1 MNTTQLN
8 IHNLGQL
15 WETAGKASD
24 GFKKGD
30 GYFVSMAENGEWP
43 NRIWATETLSEETMA
58 DIDSEMN
65 TFKQIMFSHFNET
78 ETETTLLKEHGF
90 ELKSEQYGMSL
101 QLSSKF
107 EVEKTMEL
115 ERVNSYENAKLWS
128 QAFYDAFQYEIS
140 LDTIVNAMED
150 IPFFLVKNEEALVGT
165 LILFAAGKVLGI
177 HSLGIRP
184 TQRKKGYAKE
194 IMHHVLNNAIEKN
207 YAQAT
212 LQASEMAK
220 NMYALMGLT
229 FDFMMK
235 NYKLKQES

>member
-8 IHNLGQL
+8 IQNLGQL

-43 NRIWATETLSEETMA
+43 NRIWATDTLSEETMT
-58 DIDSEMN
+58 DIASEMK
-65 TFKQIMFSHFNET
+65 TFKQVTFSHFNET
-78 ETETTLLKEHGF
+78 ETETVLLQEHGF
-90 ELKSEQYGMSL
+90 ELKSKQYGMSL
-101 QLSSKF
+101 PLRSKF
-107 EVEKTMEL
+107 EVEKTLEL
-115 ERVNSYENAKLWS
+115 ERVNSSENAKLWS
-128 QAFYDAFQYEIS
+128 QAFYDAFQYDIS
-140 LDTIVNAMED
+140 SDTIVNAMED
-150 IPFFLVKNEEALVGT
+150 IPFFLVKNEGTLVGT
-165 LILFAAGKVLGI
+165 LILFATEKVLGI

-184 TQRKKGYAKE
+184 AQRKKGYAKE
-194 IMHHVLNNAIEKN
+194 IMHYVVNNAIEKD

-220 NMYALMGLT
+220 NMYAQMGFT

-235 NYKLKQES
+235 NYTLKQ